1 MKNENLSSRIVWADV
16 VRLLAIFMV
25 ICAHCADPFNVSPQ
39 ARLNPDFNFWGTIYG
54 SLLRPCVPLFVM
66 LTGMLILPVRMTTGA
81 FYKKRLTR
89 ILWPFLIASVAYN
102 LFPALTGAA
111 GLDASVISKVFPY
124 AGDHPSQS
132 WADSLQ
138 QILMIPLNFSM
149 YTTHLWYIYMLIGL
163 YLYLPILSAWLQQA
177 SEKSL
182 RLFLL
187 LWGVTLLVSYLT
199 QYATPNLW
207 GTCAW
212 NPYGMLYYFAGF
224 NGYLV
229 AGYYLRHYNR
239 LSGRARAVYG
249 LGHCYGRLPQGAATG
264 PTDFRITAKAVS
276 SPS

>member
-1 MKNENLSSRIVWADV
+1 
-16 VRLLAIFMV
+16 
-25 ICAHCADPFNVSPQ
+25 
-39 ARLNPDFNFWGTIYG
+39 
-54 SLLRPCVPLFVM
+54 
-66 LTGMLILPVRMTTGA
+66 
-81 FYKKRLTR
+81 
-89 ILWPFLIASVAYN
+89 
-102 LFPALTGAA
+102 
-111 GLDASVISKVFPY
+111 
-124 AGDHPSQS
+124 
-132 WADSLQ
+132 
-138 QILMIPLNFSM
+138 
-149 YTTHLWYIYMLIGL
+149 MLIGL

-187 LWGVTLLVSYLT
+187 LWGVTLLVPYLT

>member
-1 MKNENLSSRIVWADV
+1 M
-16 VRLLAIFMV
+16 
-25 ICAHCADPFNVSPQ
+25 P
-39 ARLNPDFNFWGTIYG
+39 
-54 SLLRPCVPLFVM
+54 
-66 LTGMLILPVRMTTGA
+66 
-81 FYKKRLTR
+81 
-89 ILWPFLIASVAYN
+89 
-102 LFPALTGAA
+102 
-111 GLDASVISKVFPY
+111 
-124 AGDHPSQS
+124 
-132 WADSLQ
+132 
-138 QILMIPLNFSM
+138 
-149 YTTHLWYIYMLIGL
+149 
-163 YLYLPILSAWLQQA
+163 
-177 SEKSL
+177 
-182 RLFLL
+182 
-187 LWGVTLLVSYLT
+187 YLT

>member
-1 MKNENLSSRIVWADV
+1 MFLNNNKHILILFIKNENLSSRIVWADV

-39 ARLNPDFNFWGTIYG
+39 ARLNPNFNFWGTIYG

-177 SEKSL
+177 SEKS
-182 RLFLL
+182 
-187 LWGVTLLVSYLT
+187 
-199 QYATPNLW
+199 
-207 GTCAW
+207 CAC
-212 NPYGMLYYFAGF
+212 
-224 NGYLV
+224 
-229 AGYYLRHYNR
+229 
-239 LSGRARAVYG
+239 S
-249 LGHCYGRLPQGAATG
+249 CCCGASRCWC
-264 PTDFRITAKAVS
+264 PI
-276 SPS
+276 